1 MLTNKQ
7 EGIIEATAPV
17 VAEHLTT
24 ITQHFYP
31 LMFERYPDVAPL
43 FNQAHQANGGQPRA
57 LANSVLAYVQLRKE
71 PAKARHALET
81 VVNKHVSLNIQPDQ
95 YPIVGE
101 CLMAAIGDVL
111 GEAVTEEV
119 ADAWGAL
126 YQELA
131 DLLIDLE
138 GQRYRE
144 FADSPGGWRGVR
156 AFRIADIRQESAVI
170 RSFLLEPE
178 DGQPVADFRPGQFIG
193 VRLMIDGQPV
203 YRHYSL
209 SAFPNG
215 RSYRISI
222 KRETDGLVSRHF
234 HDVLNVGD
242 RVELLP
248 PAGDLTLP
256 EEGHDPVM
264 LLSGG
269 VGQTPMLSLLRQAL
283 EQGRQVVYLHA
294 ALDKDHHA
302 FGNDVQ
308 ALARDY
314 PDQLRVVT
322 VYEQA
327 GEASHVDHI
336 GRVDREL
343 IARYLPA
350 GAPHCYYVGPQGFM
364 VAVDGYLQALGVPEA
379 RRHFEH
385 FGPSRALEAA

>member
-1 MLTNKQ
+1 MLTSTQ
-7 EGIIEATAPV
+7 ERIIEATAPV

-31 LMFERYPDVAPL
+31 LMFERYPEVAPL
-43 FNQAHQANGGQPRA
+43 FNQTHQATGGQPRA
-57 LANSVLAYVQLRKE
+57 LASSVLAYVQLRKN
-71 PAKARHALET
+71 PAQARHALET
-81 VVNKHVSLNIQPDQ
+81 VVNKHVSLDIQPDQ

-138 GQRYRE
+138 SQRYRE
-144 FADSPGGWRGVR
+144 FAEAPGGWRGAR
-156 AFRIADIRQESAVI
+156 SFRIADIRQESAVI
-170 RSFLLEPE
+170 RSFVLEPE

-193 VRLMIDGQPV
+193 VRLTIDDKPV

-222 KRETDGLVSRHF
+222 KREADGVVSRHF
-234 HDVLNVGD
+234 HDVLNIGD
-242 RVELLP
+242 RIELLP

-256 EEGHDPVM
+256 EEGHDPLM

-294 ALDKDHHA
+294 ALDEDHHA

-327 GEASHVDHI
+327 DDASHVDHI

-364 VAVDGYLQALGVPEA
+364 VAVDQILQFLGVPAE

>member
-1 MLTNKQ
+1 MLTRAQ
-7 EGIIEATAPV
+7 EGIIDATAPV
-17 VAEHLTT
+17 VAEHLTA
-24 ITQHFYP
+24 ITQRFYP
-31 LMFERYPDVAPL
+31 LMFERYPEVEPL

-57 LANSVLAYVQLRKE
+57 LAGAVLAYVQLRKE
-71 PAKARHALET
+71 PARARRTLET

-138 GQRYRE
+138 SQRYRE
-144 FADSPGGWRGVR
+144 FAESPGGWRGTR
-156 AFRIADIRQESAVI
+156 SFRIADTRQESAVI
-170 RSFLLEPE
+170 RSFILEPE
-178 DGQPVADFRPGQFIG
+178 DGRPVAAFQPGQFIG
-193 VRLMIDGQPV
+193 VRLMIDGKPV

-209 SAFPNG
+209 SAYPNG

-222 KRETDGLVSRHF
+222 KREADGVVSRHF
-234 HDVLNVGD
+234 HEALSVGD
-242 RVELLP
+242 RIELLP

-294 ALDKDHHA
+294 ALDGDHHA
-302 FGNDVQ
+302 FGDDVN

-314 PDQLRVVT
+314 PDHLRVIT

-327 GEASHVDHI
+327 DDAARVDHV
-336 GRVDREL
+336 GRVHHDL
-343 IARYLPA
+343 IARHLPA
-350 GAPHCYYVGPQGFM
+350 GTPHCYFVGPQGFM
-364 VAVDGYLQALGVPEA
+364 VAVDGYLQALGVPEE